1 MSNFSEVQSLRIF
14 IAIVDAKGFAAAARF
29 LGQTPSAISQRLSQ
43 LETRLGVKLLQ
54 RNSRKLQLTEE
65 GQLLYERGR
74 LLLGGLDELQRDL
87 EHRRDSLAG
96 PLKLWGPLAFGREYL
111 AALLAEFHELHPGLD
126 VSLTLSD
133 KLSGFTKDRFDLVV
147 HIGEMQAQ
155 DFATYE
161 IAPNQRFLCASPN
174 YLKNAPTLTHPNDL
188 LRHKCLVLRENKED
202 STLWH
207 FRNGNEEAKVRVTP
221 SLSSNDGEVIERWA
235 LADKGIFLRS
245 EWAVAEMLKRG
256 ELVRVLPDWKLP
268 EANVVAIVPH
278 ADGMPTRVR
287 RFIEFLRGSF
297 RPNPSWRELE

>member
-1 MSNFSEVQSLRIF
+1 
-14 IAIVDAKGFAAAARF
+14 
-29 LGQTPSAISQRLSQ
+29 
-43 LETRLGVKLLQ
+43 
-54 RNSRKLQLTEE
+54 
-65 GQLLYERGR
+65 
-74 LLLGGLDELQRDL
+74 
-87 EHRRDSLAG
+87 
-96 PLKLWGPLAFGREYL
+96 
-111 AALLAEFHELHPGLD
+111 
-126 VSLTLSD
+126 
-133 KLSGFTKDRFDLVV
+133 
-147 HIGEMQAQ
+147 MQAQ